1 VAACVIPT
9 ALEQAGDAQ
18 RFGGKAAALASAL
31 RAELPV
37 PGGWALDHT
46 LVDAIAAG
54 DPDAARAVTTR
65 LAHAPGPFAVRSSAI
80 GEDGTSSSFA
90 GQHLTR
96 LGVAP
101 EGVLAA
107 VAAVRQSV
115 HAPAALAYRAR
126 RGIAGPPRAGVVIQ
140 EMISADTSAVVF
152 TRDPLDGRD
161 VVVIEA
167 SFGLGESV
175 VNGSV
180 IPDRFVLDRGGGLLS
195 CQAGDKDRALLL
207 IGGCVV
213 EQEIAAPRS
222 TMLCLDQARL
232 AQIHQLVGD
241 VDRVWP
247 APHDLEIAFLGARI
261 HLLQRRPLTNAR
273 T

>member
-1 VAACVIPT
+1 MIPT
-9 ALEQAGDAQ
+9 ALEQADDAQ
-18 RFGGKAAALASAL
+18 LFGGKAAALARAL
-31 RAELPV
+31 QAELPV

-46 LVDAIAAG
+46 LLDAIAAG
-54 DPDAARAVTTR
+54 DPDAALAVVDWVAR
-65 LAHAPGPFAVRSSAI
+65 GPGPFAVRSSAV

-101 EGVLAA
+101 EDVLAA
-107 VAAVRQSV
+107 ITAVRESV
-115 HAPAALAYRAR
+115 HAPSALAYRAR
-126 RGIAGPPRAGVVIQ
+126 RGIAGPPRAGVVVQ
-140 EMISADTSAVVF
+140 EMIAADTSAVVF
-152 TRDPLDGRD
+152 TRDPRDGRD

-195 CQAGDKDRALLL
+195 CQAGDKDCASLLV
-207 IGGCVV
+207 GGRVV
-213 EQEIAAPRS
+213 EQQIAAPRS
-222 TMLCLDQARL
+222 TTLCLDQARL
-232 AQIHQLVGD
+232 AQIHHLISD

-247 APHDLEIAFLGARI
+247 APHDLEIAFLGERI
-261 HLLQRRPLTNAR
+261 HLLQRRPLTSAR
-273 T
+273 A